1 MKKNLIKLIKIFKKL
16 TSSVQFWF
24 HKPETQKLNKKN
36 RIKSKPNPLKIT
48 KKNPKKIYFLIFNIK

>member
-24 HKPETQKLNKKN
+24 HKPETEKLNKKTEPN
-36 RIKSKPNPLKIT
+36 RNQT
-48 KKNPKKIYFLIFNIK
+48 H